1 MQSFQ
6 NLKLATRMTLGFGA
20 VLALLIVITTLA
32 IVNFRSA
39 GAMLDQMMGVD
50 LAKAQATSDL
60 ESATRANAARTM
72 ELLINDSPERLRV
85 VRERIASNRSDATKQ
100 LQTLDRLVT
109 RPEMRQHLT
118 ELVAVRDRYVAS
130 FQRVD
135 KDVAE
140 GRVDQ
145 ARERSVSEMIPLLD
159 DLVVK
164 IKAIDKMAQDLSE
177 QAANE
182 VRASMSAAVYWVA
195 GMGLGALVLGVVL
208 AGLMARSVTRPVAQA
223 VALAQAVAQGDLSA
237 TVASQSKDELGE
249 LMRALGDMNQRLAG
263 VVGAVRSNAENVA
276 SASSQIAQGNQDL
289 SQRTEEQ
296 AAALEQTA
304 ASMEQLGSTVQH
316 NADSARHADR
326 LAQETTALVQRG
338 GDAVERVVRTMADIN
353 GSSRRIADII
363 GTIDGIAFQTNI
375 LALNAAVEAAR
386 AGEQGRGF
394 AVVAGEVR
402 SLAQRAAEAAREIK
416 SLITASVEQVEQ
428 GSGLVNEAG
437 DTMREVVGAIQRVG
451 EIVAEISNASN
462 EQNNGVAQ
470 IGQAVSQMDQVT
482 QQNAALVEESAAAAD
497 SLRAQAAQL
506 VNAVAVFR
514 LA

>member
-1 MQSFQ
+1 MQSLQ

-20 VLALLIVITTLA
+20 VLALLIGITTLA
-32 IVNFRSA
+32 IANFRSA
-39 GAMLDQMMGVD
+39 DTMLEQLMSVD
-50 LAKAQATSDL
+50 LVRARASSDL
-60 ESATRANAARTM
+60 EAATRANAARTM
-72 ELLINDSPERLRV
+72 ELLISEQPERQRV
-85 VRERIASNRSDATKQ
+85 IRERIAVNRNSATEQ
-100 LQTLDRLVT
+100 LRTLDRLVT
-109 RPEMRQHLT
+109 QAEMRQRLA
-118 ELVAVRDRYVAS
+118 ELVSLRERYVAS

-135 KDVAE
+135 RNVAE
-140 GRVDQ
+140 GKADE
-145 ARERSVSEMIPLLD
+145 ARERSVNELTPLLD
-159 DLVVK
+159 QLVAK
-164 IKAIDKMAQDLSE
+164 IKEIDKMAQEQSD
-177 QAANE
+177 QAAQA
-182 VRASMSAAVYWVA
+182 VRSGVRTAIYWVT
-195 GMGLGALVLGVVL
+195 GLGLAALALGGVL
-208 AGLMARSVTRPVAQA
+208 AWLMARSVTRPVARA
-223 VALAQAVAQGDLSA
+223 VALAQAVAKGDLSA
-237 TVASQSKDELGE
+237 TIGAPSRDEVGDL
-249 LMRALGDMNQRLAG
+249 LRALADMNQRLAG
-263 VVGAVRSNAENVA
+263 VVGVVRGNAESVA

-296 AAALEQTA
+296 AAALQQTA

-316 NADSARHADR
+316 NADSARQADR
-326 LAQETTALVQRG
+326 LAQETSALVQRG

-416 SLITASVEQVEQ
+416 TLITDSVEQVEQ
-428 GSGLVNEAG
+428 GSALVDEAG
-437 DTMREVVGAIQRVG
+437 GTMREVVGAIRRVG
-451 EIVAEISNASN
+451 EIVAEISHASG
-462 EQNNGVAQ
+462 EQSNGVVQ